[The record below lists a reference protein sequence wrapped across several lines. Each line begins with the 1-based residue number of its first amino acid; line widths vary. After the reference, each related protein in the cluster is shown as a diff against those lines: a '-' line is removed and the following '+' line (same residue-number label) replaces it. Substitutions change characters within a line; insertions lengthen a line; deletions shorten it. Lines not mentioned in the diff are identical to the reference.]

1 MAQKDPTK
9 LRNVST
15 WFLPAL
21 KTGHLKEFR
30 SRNLVFFLRYSA
42 FTVITGAHYGRGDED
57 RFDTGKHSSNS
68 TLALNHI

>member
-9 LRNVST
+9 LRNFST

-21 KTGHLKEFR
+21 KTGNLKEFK

-42 FTVITGAHYGRGDED
+42 FTVITEAHHGRGDED
-57 RFDTGKHSSNS
+57 RFDTERHSSNS
-68 TLALNHI
+68 TLALNHV